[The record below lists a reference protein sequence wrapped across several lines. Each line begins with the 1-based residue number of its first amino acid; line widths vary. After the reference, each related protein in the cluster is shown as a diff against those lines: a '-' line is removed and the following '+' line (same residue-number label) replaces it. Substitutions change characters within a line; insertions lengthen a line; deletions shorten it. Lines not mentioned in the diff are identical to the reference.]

1 MKRKDISTISKH
13 TIKVGMLY
21 VLYRIM
27 LDFIYLKWVSPIFG
41 YSGFVTD
48 PNIFKIFV
56 SYIVI
61 FLLVIIIPKTNKKV
75 SYMILQLHFIIMIIP
90 LTSIFGLANLST
102 KFMVMILICFAI
114 QIIFIKNITL
124 VEISKIR
131 NAKNIVI
138 GLTSIL
144 TLITYLY
151 LFLTQGINFSAFNI
165 SNIYDIRSEQ
175 TNLGLMGYLVTW
187 QYRIINPSLLVISY
201 MRKKYKLSVLSIGL
215 QITLFLMFPHKEV
228 FLSVGLIVLIL
239 LIGRYQ
245 YKFDSVYICILSF
258 SSILFIYIYEVFKNL
273 QPFSVL
279 PVRLLYVP
287 ALIKFQHYEFFSI
300 NKKLFYSEGMI
311 GKVLGID
318 YPYSIPS
325 GFLIGGNTNNANT
338 GYLAYAFDNAGFLG
352 MILMS
357 IIFVFLLVLIDS
369 LVKYQN
375 KYLIFALFVYPISV
389 LNDGDLLTLLLTGGL
404 WLLIIILLV
413 FNDINFE
420 NSKKGSSNEKENIL

>member
-1 MKRKDISTISKH
+1 MNRTNISTISKH
-13 TIKVGMLY
+13 TIKVGILY
-21 VLYRIM
+21 VLYRIL

-41 YSGFVTD
+41 YSGFVKD
-48 PNIFKIFV
+48 PNIFKVFV
-56 SYIVI
+56 SYLVI
-61 FLLVIIIPKTNKKV
+61 FLFIIIIPKTNKQV
-75 SYMILQLHFIIMIIP
+75 SYMIIQLHFIIMIIP

-102 KFMVMILICFAI
+102 KFMVMILLCFAI
-114 QIIFIKNITL
+114 QVILLKSIPLF
-124 VEISKIR
+124 EIRKIR
-131 NAKNIVI
+131 NAKKIVV
-138 GLTSIL
+138 GFTLIL
-144 TLITYLY
+144 TIITYVY

-165 SNIYDIRSEQ
+165 SNIYSIRSEQ
-175 TNLGLMGYLVTW
+175 ANLGLMGYLVTW

-201 MRKKYKLSVLSIGL
+201 MKKKYKLSVLSILL

-228 FLSVGLIVLIL
+228 FLSVGLITLIL
-239 LIGRYQ
+239 LIGRFQ
-245 YKFDSVYICILSF
+245 YKFDSVYIYILAF
-258 SSILFIYIYEVFKNL
+258 SSILFIYIYEVFENL
-273 QPFSVL
+273 QPLSVL

-300 NKKLFYSEGMI
+300 NEKLYYSEGMI
-311 GKVLGID
+311 GNVFGLD

-325 GFLIGGNTNNANT
+325 GFLIGGSTNNANT

-352 MILMS
+352 MVLMS

-375 KYLIFALFVYPISV
+375 KYLIFALFVYPIAV

-420 NSKKGSSNEKENIL
+420 NNKKGLSNEKENIF